1 VPALRRHGPRAGGAG
16 RLLVKYPGRLNIILS
31 KK

>member
-16 RLLVKYPGRLNIILS
+16 RLLVKISRPLEYNT
-31 KK
+31 K